1 MIIDPVELTKK
12 LINSKSET
20 PNGKEAIIIIINEL
34 KKFNFNCEIIERNG
48 ISNLFAKW
56 NTKSCDPTFCFNG
69 HVDVVP
75 AGDRSL
81 WLNDPYKA
89 TEKNDFI
96 YGRGACDMKSAVAAF
111 VSASTETIKNSKIK
125 GSIVI
130 TLTSDEEG
138 LATDGTLAILDWMKD
153 RKQKVDHCLV
163 GEPTCMKY
171 VGDTIKVGRRG
182 SLNVK
187 ITANGV
193 QGHVAYPEKAI
204 NPINAMCNLIFE
216 LTKSKI
222 DAGNDIFDETKLN
235 ITNFDTNNKAKNII
249 PSSCELSLNI
259 RYNNIQTKENLLKL
273 IDSKIKI
280 INKKTNVNFSV
291 VANLSGEPFVNTSEN
306 FTKLVENSIKNITG
320 KKPSLST
327 SGGTSDARFIKNH
340 FPVLEFGL
348 VGDSMHEVNEKV
360 KRNHIYELTDIYKK
374 ILVDYF
380 KEYSR

>member
-1 MIIDPVELTKK
+1 MKVDPVELTKK

-20 PNGKEAIIIIINEL
+20 PNGREAIIIITDEL

-48 ISNLFAKW
+48 ISNLFARW
-56 NTKSCDPTFCFNG
+56 NTKNLNPTFCFNG

-75 AGDRSL
+75 AGDKSL
-81 WLNDPYKA
+81 WFNDPYKA

-96 YGRGACDMKSAVAAF
+96 FGRGACDMKSAVAAF
-111 VSASTETIKNSKIK
+111 VSASTDTIKNSKIN

-138 LATDGTLAILDWMKD
+138 VATDGTLAILDWMQEK
-153 RKQKVDHCLV
+153 KQKVDHCLV
-163 GEPTCMKY
+163 GEPTCMNY

-187 ITANGV
+187 ITANGT
-193 QGHVAYPEKAI
+193 QGHVAYPEKAL
-204 NPINAMCNLIFE
+204 NPINGMSDLIFE
-216 LTKSKI
+216 LTKSKL
-222 DAGNDIFDETKLN
+222 DEGNEIFDESKLN
-235 ITNFDTNNKAKNII
+235 ITNLDTNNKAKNII

-259 RYNNIQTKENLLKL
+259 RYNNIQTKKKLLKF

-280 INKKTNVNFSV
+280 INKRTNVNFSV
-291 VANLSGEPFVNTSEN
+291 DANLSGEPFFNTSEN
-306 FTKLVENSIKNITG
+306 FTKLIENSIESFTG
-320 KKPSLST
+320 KKPILST

-348 VGDSMHEVNEKV
+348 VGETMHEVNEKV
-360 KRNHIYELTDIYKK
+360 KKSHIYQLTDIYKK
-374 ILVDYF
+374 ILLDYF